1 MCSHSY
7 GGVNICDMR
16 LCVLRPGV
24 CLRIANTVVPKS
36 RPTKRAFILHIG
48 PQSVHLNFAQRA
60 NLEFRDGSPM
70 LFAALLMK
78 RRRHSMQCDK
88 RRLMICQL
96 KRRST
101 WAHIGRCTCRPKYD
115 QHHPMWCL
123 FFPRF

>member
-1 MCSHSY
+1 MFSHSH

-48 PQSVHLNFAQRA
+48 PQSVRLNFKQRA

-88 RRLMICQL
+88 RRLRICQL

-101 WAHIGRCTCRPKYD
+101 WAQIGRCTCRPKYD
-115 QHHPMWCL
+115 QRHPMWCL

>member
-48 PQSVHLNFAQRA
+48 PQSVRLNFAQRQTW
-60 NLEFRDGSPM
+60 NLEMEVRCF
-70 LFAALLMK
+70 FAALLLK
-78 RRRHSMQCDK
+78 RRRHPMQCDQ
-88 RRLMICQL
+88 RQLRICQSK
-96 KRRST
+96 KRSS
-101 WAHIGRCTCRPKYD
+101 WAQIGRCTCRPKYD
-115 QHHPMWCL
+115 QRHPMWCL